1 MGDLKV
7 KITDVNGSSRYVYP
21 RKITARVS
29 DNASTEITL
38 EFDNP
43 DGINAGILKF
53 DDIVEIEDD
62 L

>member
-7 KITDVNGSSRYVYP
+7 KVTDQNGNSRYVYP
-21 RKITARVS
+21 KKITAS
-29 DNASTEITL
+29 ISENASSEITL

-43 DGINAGILKF
+43 DGINASILKF
-53 DDIVEIEDD
+53 DEIIEIEDN